1 MHGTATVTVAL
12 SANCITRD
20 QGIPDGLTNGGAR
33 VRFSPTPARSSPD
46 RFLRGG
52 LHPFGMI
59 SIGGVPVDNVA
70 SISECA
76 YPIPGT
82 RDELRAFS
90 EVQRGLAPMFGR
102 VFPDPRAPRT
112 VVVVPSMSLD
122 QAELA
127 KLTGASHYEERFL
140 CLLLLLQLPATRIVY
155 LTSQPVDAAVVDY
168 YLGLVPGV
176 DPADAR
182 ARLMLITCH
191 DASPAPLT
199 EKLLA
204 RPELLARIRSVVP
217 DRDTAH
223 LTCFTA
229 TALERTLAVRLGL
242 PLYGCDPAL
251 GFLGTKSG
259 SRDVFHQAGVL
270 CPPGFEHLRD
280 EDDMIHALAHL
291 KRLHPW
297 VRRAVIKV
305 EEGFSGEGNAIFSYD
320 GAPDG
325 AALGPWVRATLP
337 SRVRF
342 VAAGQNWETYRAEFA
357 RMGGIVEAFVEG
369 DDVRS
374 PSAQCRIDPFGTV
387 QLISTHDQVLGGDT
401 GQIYLGCTFPAES
414 SCCAGIHNAA
424 RRVAAVLADDGV
436 VARFGIDFVSVRVP
450 DGWKHYAI
458 EINLRKGGTTHPYLA
473 LQLLTNGAYDPAT
486 GVYRSGGGRPCFYVA
501 SDNLCDAAFHRLSP
515 RRVLSAARREGLMF
529 DHETESGVVFHM
541 LGALPEFGKCGA
553 VCIAPTR
560 GGAQWLFGET
570 VALLHRESEKCG
582 T

>member
-1 MHGTATVTVAL
+1 VRWPPAH
-12 SANCITRD
+12 SPIISSE
-20 QGIPDGLTNGGAR
+20 GIAVN
-33 VRFSPTPARSSPD
+33 
-46 RFLRGG
+46 
-52 LHPFGMI
+52 
-59 SIGGVPVDNVA
+59 NVA
-70 SISECA
+70 SLSERT

-82 RDELRAFS
+82 HDELRAFS

-122 QAELA
+122 HDELA

-140 CLLLLLQLPATRIVY
+140 CLVLLLQLPATRVIY
-155 LTSQPVDAAVVDY
+155 LTSEPVAPSIVDY

-176 DPADAR
+176 DAADAR
-182 ARLMLITCH
+182 ARLTMISCN
-191 DASPAPLT
+191 DASPLPLT

-204 RPELLARIRSVVP
+204 RPDLIARIRASVQDP
-217 DRDTAH
+217 DTAH

-229 TALERTLAVRLGL
+229 TALERTLAVRLRL

-259 SRDVFHQAGVL
+259 SRDVFHHAGVL
-270 CPPGFEHLRD
+270 SPPGFSHLRD

-291 KRLHPW
+291 KREYPW
-297 VRRAVIKV
+297 VRRAMIKL

-320 GAPDG
+320 GAPTG
-325 AALGPWVRATLP
+325 AALGPWIRSTLP
-337 SRVRF
+337 RRARL
-342 VAAGQNWETYRAEFA
+342 VASGQTWDTYRDEFA

-369 DDVRS
+369 ADVRS
-374 PSAQCRIDPFGTV
+374 PSAQCRIDPLGTV
-387 QLISTHDQVLGGDT
+387 QLISTHDQILGGDT

-414 SCCAGIHNAA
+414 SCCPGIHHAA

-436 VARFGIDFVSVRVP
+436 VARFGIDFVSIRVP
-450 DGWKHYAI
+450 DGWMHYAI

-473 LQLLTNGAYDPAT
+473 LQLLTDGAYDPAT
-486 GVYRSGGGRPCFYVA
+486 GLYQSGAGRPCFYVA
-501 SDNLCDAAFHRLSP
+501 SDNLCDPTFQRLTPDRLLRAAKRE
-515 RRVLSAARREGLMF
+515 RVLF

-541 LGALPEFGKCGA
+541 LGALGEYGKCGA

-560 GGAQWLFGET
+560 QGAHALFGET
-570 VALLHRESEKCG
+570 VALLHRESEKWG
-582 T
+582 GA